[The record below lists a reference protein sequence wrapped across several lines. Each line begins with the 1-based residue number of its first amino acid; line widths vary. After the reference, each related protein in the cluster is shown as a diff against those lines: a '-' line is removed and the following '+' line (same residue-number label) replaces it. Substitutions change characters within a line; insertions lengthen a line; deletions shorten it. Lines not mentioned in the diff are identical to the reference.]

1 MRVSQVQTGESC
13 IIRGQLRNGG
23 LGTMHN
29 NSRRAAVVPH
39 GPYLNASKPSDQSI
53 GLDGII
59 GYSSAIGQ
67 ILIVYLVYILKRQ
80 S

>member
-1 MRVSQVQTGESC
+1 
-13 IIRGQLRNGG
+13 
-23 LGTMHN
+23 MHS

-39 GPYLNASKPSDQSI
+39 GPYLNASKPSPSDQSI

-67 ILIVYLVYILKRQ
+67 ILIVYLVYILKRR